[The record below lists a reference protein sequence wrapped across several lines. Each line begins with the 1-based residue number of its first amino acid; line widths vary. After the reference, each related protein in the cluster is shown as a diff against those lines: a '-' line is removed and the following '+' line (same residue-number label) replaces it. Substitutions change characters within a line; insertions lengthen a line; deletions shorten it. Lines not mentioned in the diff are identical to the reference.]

1 MPIRWMVVGCFS
13 LTSCI
18 AAFAADPDD
27 LSALAISA
35 PEQNIPIYT
44 GTDSSDSTSH
54 FHVGIDPL
62 ITARTAN
69 ASGVL
74 ADSDDEHVDAGYT
87 LPLTGAV
94 SMGYDTGIN
103 AFRQDQAIWDDT
115 EATSQVTTSLINKG
129 SIQIQTGPQLKWTD
143 YIQAQRSLTDGQPGY
158 SDATKYGTDA
168 AWTPI
173 KDVTTVS
180 VDASTQTTYNFDHSI
195 LDEDLCTTALD
206 QKLPW
211 VPLTLHTAG
220 SVTDDTSPTIAL
232 DDKDTTVINASLLW
246 KMVPSTSLTTGV
258 QRQNVNIPSSVQL
271 ANTDTYFT
279 QVSVQAAQAVT
290 FILRAAHDQ
299 TDTTSAGQF
308 LSTNSDVLL
317 TVGVNWNLGD
327 RFNAGAGVNYRVLQS
342 QTPATAISTPP
353 ATFSLS
359 AGGKF

>member
-1 MPIRWMVVGCFS
+1 MSMRWLVAGCFS
-13 LTSCI
+13 LTVSL
-18 AAFAADPDD
+18 AALAAGPDD
-27 LSALAISA
+27 LSAPAISA
-35 PEQNIPIYT
+35 PEQNIPIFT
-44 GTDSSDSTSH
+44 GTAQDDSASH

-62 ITARTAN
+62 ITTRAAN
-69 ASGVL
+69 PYGVL
-74 ADSDDEHVDAGYT
+74 ADSTDEHVDAGYT
-87 LPLTGAV
+87 LPLSNMFSV
-94 SMGYDTGIN
+94 GYDTGIN
-103 AFRQDQAIWDDT
+103 AFRQDQAIWDDD
-115 EATSQVTTSLINKG
+115 EATSEVTTSLINKG
-129 SIQIQTGPQLKWTD
+129 SIVIQTGPQLKWTD

-168 AWTPI
+168 AWTPV

-220 SVTDDTSPTIAL
+220 SITDDASPTIAL

-258 QRQNVNIPSSVQL
+258 QRQDINIPASVQL
-271 ANTDTYFT
+271 ADTDTYFT

-290 FILRAAHDQ
+290 FIMRAARDQ
-299 TDTTSAGQF
+299 TNTTSAGQY
-308 LSTNSDVLL
+308 LSTNSDVML
-317 TVGVNWNLGD
+317 TFGVNWNLGD
-327 RFNAGAGVNYRVLQS
+327 RFNAGAGLNYRVLQS
-342 QTPATAISTPP
+342 QAPATAISTPP

>member
-13 LTSCI
+13 LTWSF
-18 AAFAADPDD
+18 AALAADPDD
-27 LSALAISA
+27 LSAPAISA

-44 GTDSSDSTSH
+44 GTGQTDPASH
-54 FHVGIDPL
+54 FHVNVDPL
-62 ITARTAN
+62 ITARVAN
-69 ASGVL
+69 PSGVL

-87 LPLTGAV
+87 LPISGPV
-94 SMGYDTGIN
+94 SVGYDTGIN
-103 AFRQDQAIWDDT
+103 AFRQDQAIWDDA
-115 EATSQVTTSLINKG
+115 EATSAVTTSLINKG

-168 AWTPI
+168 AWTPV

-180 VDASTQTTYNFDHSI
+180 VDASTQTTYNFNHSI
-195 LDEDLCTTALD
+195 LDEDLSTAALD

-220 SVTDDTSPTIAL
+220 SITDDSSPTIAL

-258 QRQNVNIPSSVQL
+258 QRQDLTIPASVQL
-271 ANTDTYFT
+271 ASTDTYFT

-290 FILRAAHDQ
+290 FIMRTAHDQ

-308 LSTNSDVLL
+308 LSGNSDVLL
-317 TVGVNWNLGD
+317 TFGVNWNLGD

-342 QTPATAISTPP
+342 QAPATAISTPP